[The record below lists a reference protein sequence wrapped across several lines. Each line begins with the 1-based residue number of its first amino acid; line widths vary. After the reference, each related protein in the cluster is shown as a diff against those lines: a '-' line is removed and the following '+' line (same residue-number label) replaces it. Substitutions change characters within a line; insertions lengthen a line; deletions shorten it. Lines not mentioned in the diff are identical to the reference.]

1 VSIVFHHVIFRA
13 LLRWGAALAFC
24 LPLKHRPGF
33 RLRALGMLLPLMG
46 LTYVLDPSAQS
57 TNLHELQFSLLA
69 LYVSFFVLLGM
80 MIYAQRDRPEGGTL
94 LRGVEPAHLPDGL

>member
-1 VSIVFHHVIFRA
+1 MSIVFHHVIFRA

-57 TNLHELQFSLLA
+57 TK
-69 LYVSFFVLLGM
+69 SFNSRCWRSM
-80 MIYAQRDRPEGGTL
+80 CPSSSCWA
-94 LRGVEPAHLPDGL
+94 

>member
-1 VSIVFHHVIFRA
+1 MSIVFHHVIFRA

-69 LYVSFFVLLGM
+69 LCG
-80 MIYAQRDRPEGGTL
+80 DRQKECPL